1 MNQRSARAKS
11 LVKIS
16 EVVDDNRSR
25 PQCKKS
31 SSSFERDS
39 AQAKSKKNGLRR
51 DRQHEANETD

>member
-25 PQCKKS
+25 PQCKKAHHPS
-31 SSSFERDS
+31 NEILRKQSP
-39 AQAKSKKNGLRR
+39 KKNGLRR